1 MFLEEKDEYSWLSIN
16 HKYSGP
22 TFFHCAVFGRCLQ
35 GWTKPWCHSCFTGVG
50 ESESSPRCWDEVAQP
65 PFSFWGGDTLWWLL
79 YPVKTAV
86 WFDSSKTF
94 LFYFCLKWFWM
105 QSKRCFS
112 DWTGFVDIRTGGWRE
127 CRDKHT
133 AAELCKWAVVT
144 LSCSSSSVI

>member
-1 MFLEEKDEYSWLSIN
+1 MNAVGSVLSTVLWTHFFPLCCVWKMFTGLDQAMMSLMFLRWRWRWKQPS
-16 HKYSGP
+16 
-22 TFFHCAVFGRCLQ
+22 
-35 GWTKPWCHSCFTGVG
+35 
-50 ESESSPRCWDEVAQP
+50 CWDEVAQH

-94 LFYFCLKWFWM
+94 LFYFCLKWLWM

-112 DWTGFVDIRTGGWRE
+112 DWTGFVDIHAGGWRE